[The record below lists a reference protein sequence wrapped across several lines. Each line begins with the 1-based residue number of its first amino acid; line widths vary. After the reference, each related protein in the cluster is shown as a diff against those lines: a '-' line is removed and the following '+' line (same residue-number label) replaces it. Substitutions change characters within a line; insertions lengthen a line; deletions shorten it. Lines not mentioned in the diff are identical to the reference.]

1 MMERIMSSKIYIVK
15 MRKQE
20 RRQLEAL
27 IRKGK
32 CVATRLLKARIL
44 LKADCGPRGEAW
56 PDERIIEALDT
67 NASMVY
73 RVRRGFAEK
82 GLEAVL
88 TRKKRSTPP
97 VQPLFDGEKEAHL
110 IRLACSEPPAG
121 RSRWTL
127 RLLADKL
134 VELDIMDAVNFNTV
148 GRALKKTSFNLT

>member
-15 MRKQE
+15 LRKQE

-27 IRKGK
+27 IGKGK
-32 CVATRLLKARIL
+32 SGATRLLKARIP

-88 TRKKRSTPP
+88 TRKKRFDAAWQKYRNTHNAKADWHFTTQRPYP
-97 VQPLFDGEKEAHL
+97 V
-110 IRLACSEPPAG
+110 I
-121 RSRWTL
+121 
-127 RLLADKL
+127 
-134 VELDIMDAVNFNTV
+134 
-148 GRALKKTSFNLT
+148 